1 MTAQGAY
8 IRLEGGNIEV
18 HAPGKVD
25 FKASKK
31 ELAGPTSMSSVQI
44 AMKVRELNIKRDLEI
59 EYIDADG
66 NVLSDEPI
74 FFKFSDGT
82 EKTSMLDS
90 SGKATLKKVP
100 LGPFRAK
107 QPRRR

>member
-1 MTAQGAY
+1 MDA
-8 IRLEGGNIEV
+8 LKSEIESW
-18 HAPGKVD
+18 ARSRRQKTFDTLKSSIDQRFP
-25 FKASKK
+25 
-31 ELAGPTSMSSVQI
+31 SVQI